1 MKYHKIDPVSR
12 VYIETIESDQQP
24 ENSVPGELPEITDL
38 YTVAFIDEVWVSV
51 FKEQPKE

>member
-1 MKYHKIDPVSR
+1 MKYHKIDPVSK
-12 VYIETIESDQQP
+12 VYIETVELEQQP

-51 FKEQPKE
+51 LKEQPKE